1 MHIAQGESRDYML
14 EHLVLGIWSSREGTR
29 TSFARQTFAE
39 MLRMLWKDM
48 ALIAF
53 VLKTSAE
60 MLMEQSI
67 ITFSLESMI
76 KQIQLRGISRTP
88 SDRMSEDGGLSE
100 SLNMYLDTAESAPAF
115 VPEDVTEKLGL
126 PEDLQAE
133 RIFIHKTANYENY
146 IVVQDN
152 SVYAYIGGQKSLV
165 LTLNGS
171 ETINDT
177 TSVGNTLVISTNK
190 RLLYMLYKNS
200 SYTYLGEDV
209 PRPVIEFRTVSNV
222 YPETN
227 SFIYLLQ
234 QATGLYDP
242 VYGLDV
248 DAWNKAVAKQ
258 DLGEDTP
265 LVAINKKIWES
276 ISERLDG
283 IKKERRFAA
292 PFFVRYAV
300 RLYDLSYY
308 HISEPILIGAGYD
321 SFLDIEATRI
331 RTTSSGVTTY
341 ISWRLNNVFTSVA
354 HLIKWDIAG
363 WDDIIQSIDIFISTP
378 LYFPNY
384 EARLSKLVMT
394 ANGGNDFPVNTDYY
408 NITFQM
414 SDETEFKSIENEIL
428 SKSVFFKYASFSLAE
443 LEKLET
449 GYDLAEHNDILLQDV
464 LEEQDRLSESVF
476 AKRFTASSL
485 SSFNNRLIINVLSQ
499 SYSEGFN
506 VLPSTNVAL
515 RAPGK
520 SSKLARFFAFFLED
534 GTKIFA
540 RDSRGEKDFY
550 AYEVT
555 VPGDQ
560 GYEIHEAAMFGLL
573 FFPEVSCNKVAI
585 CDEEGYMRVV
595 KMKRHPSL
603 PYSYAFWGLSKTDL
617 DLQGE
622 DIYLDEFLKDEI
634 TSKQTNKLLVS
645 ETSNPFSFPLEGV
658 FEFQSSVLGIA
669 VASTALSQ
677 GQFGQFPLYVF
688 TEDGIWAMETAAD
701 GSFISQKPLSREVCI
716 NPDSICSIDN
726 AVVFVTSKAVMMI
739 QGSQVM
745 NISPY
750 MNGKHYRPNDS
761 ALNLIRNQE
770 GFDTL
775 IEPISDDDPFMLF
788 MNDAKVAY
796 DYTGQR
802 LVFIS
807 PSNNGFQYVYKID
820 TQTWHKVAFGG
831 LDLVAPLNSYPDCL
845 VQGKVDDYS
854 KFYWIIN
861 PVPSPSASLTSDVM
875 QDFSLETNIHLSED
889 EIRSYL
895 RGEIGIDVSVVNE
908 EDVSTLSASLAIKGC
923 EGQVRVRTYL
933 TKIYSLSTVLDAK
946 ADPENPQKVAKGILI
961 TRPFDLGM
969 PDVYK
974 SITSIKIRGDF
985 DKGNVK
991 YILQGSDDG
1000 RTFYTLSSLRGKSW
1014 KMFRIFIL
1022 ADLEPTERIS
1032 WIDIDFEP
1040 RYQNKLR

>member
-1 MHIAQGESRDYML
+1 
-14 EHLVLGIWSSREGTR
+14 
-29 TSFARQTFAE
+29 
-39 MLRMLWKDM
+39 
-48 ALIAF
+48 
-53 VLKTSAE
+53 
-60 MLMEQSI
+60 
-67 ITFSLESMI
+67 MI
-76 KQIQLRGISRTP
+76 KQVQLRGISRTP

-115 VPEDVTEKLGL
+115 VPKDVTEELGL
-126 PEDLQAE
+126 PADLEAE

-265 LVAINKKIWES
+265 LVVINKKIWES
-276 ISERLDG
+276 VSERLDG
-283 IKKERRFAA
+283 IKKERKFAA

-669 VASTALSQ
+669 VATSALSQ

-688 TEDGIWAMETAAD
+688 TEDGIWTMETAAD
-701 GSFISQKPLSREVCI
+701 GSFVSQKPLSREVCI

-750 MNGKHYRPNDS
+750 MNGKHYMPNDS

-770 GFDTL
+770 GFDAL
-775 IEPISDDDPFMLF
+775 IEPISDDDPFMSF
-788 MNDAKVAY
+788 MKDAKVAY

-807 PSNNGFQYVYKID
+807 PSNDGFQYVYKID
-820 TQTWHKVAFGG
+820 TQTWHKVAFDG
-831 LDLVAPLNSYPDCL
+831 LDLIAPINSYPECL
-845 VQGKVDDYS
+845 VQGEAQALLKKCIVDINSS
-854 KFYWIIN
+854 KEGREYLIDRVKEYF
-861 PVPSPSASLTSDVM
+861 PSLSESSIDSFLYGQEEIDVTSLNEDTL
-875 QDFSLETNIHLSED
+875 QDFQTEMSELAISTIVQEKETNVT
-889 EIRSYL
+889 R
-895 RGEIGIDVSVVNE
+895 
-908 EDVSTLSASLAIKGC
+908 
-923 EGQVRVRTYL
+923 
-933 TKIYSLSTVLDAK
+933 IYSLGTILDV
-946 ADPENPQKVAKGILI
+946 DPEAVDAPDVAKGILI
-961 TRPFDLGM
+961 TRPFDLGE

-974 SITSIKIRGDF
+974 TIKAIKIRGDY

-991 YILQGSDDG
+991 YLLQGSDDG
-1000 RTFYTLSSLRGKSW
+1000 KIFYTLSSMRGKSW
-1014 KMFRIFIL
+1014 KMFRLFIL

-1032 WIDIDFEP
+1032 WVDVEYETRFKN
-1040 RYQNKLR
+1040 RLR

>member
-1 MHIAQGESRDYML
+1 
-14 EHLVLGIWSSREGTR
+14 
-29 TSFARQTFAE
+29 
-39 MLRMLWKDM
+39 
-48 ALIAF
+48 
-53 VLKTSAE
+53 
-60 MLMEQSI
+60 
-67 ITFSLESMI
+67 MI

-88 SDRMSEDGGLSE
+88 SDRLSEDGGLSE

-115 VPEDVTEKLGL
+115 VPEDVTEKLRL
-126 PEDLQAE
+126 PADLEAE

-152 SVYAYIGGQKSLV
+152 SVYAYIWGQKSLV

-265 LVAINKKIWES
+265 LVGINKKIWES

-283 IKKERRFAA
+283 IKKERKFAA

-321 SFLDIEATRI
+321 SFLDIDATRI

-354 HLIKWDIAG
+354 HLIKWNIAG

-394 ANGGNDFPVNTDYY
+394 ANGGNDFPVNTDDY

-449 GYDLAEHNDILLQDV
+449 GYDLAEHNDILLQDI
-464 LEEQDRLSESVF
+464 LEVQDRLSESVF

-520 SSKLARFFAFFLED
+520 SSMLARFFAFFLED

-560 GYEIHEAAMFGLL
+560 GDEIHDAAMFGLL

-658 FEFQSSVLGIA
+658 FEFQSSVIGIA
-669 VASTALSQ
+669 VATSALSK

-701 GSFISQKPLSREVCI
+701 GSFVSQKPLSRDVCT
-716 NPDSICSIDN
+716 NPDSITSIDN
-726 AVVFVTSKAVMMI
+726 AVVFVTDKGVMMI

-750 MNGKHYRPNDS
+750 MNGRHYIPNES
-761 ALNLIRNQE
+761 ATNIISRQE
-770 GFDTL
+770 GFSEFENVIKDET
-775 IEPISDDDPFMLF
+775 PFVAF
-788 MNDAKVAY
+788 MKKAKIAY
-796 DYTGQR
+796 DYAGQR
-802 LVFIS
+802 LICIADGES
-807 PSNNGFQYVYKID
+807 FQYIYKID
-820 TQTWHKVAFGG
+820 TQTWHKVAFKDF
-831 LDLVAPLNSYPDCL
+831 DLIDPLNSYPDCL
-845 VQGKVDDYS
+845 VRGHGLGVQKKCVVEINSSKDGKEYLIGRVKEY
-854 KFYWIIN
+854 F
-861 PVPSPSASLTSDVM
+861 PSLSDTSIESFLYDQEEIDVTSLNEGIL
-875 QDFSLETNIHLSED
+875 QDFQTEMSE
-889 EIRSYL
+889 
-895 RGEIGIDVSVVNE
+895 
-908 EDVSTLSASLAIKGC
+908 LAISTIIQEK
-923 EGQVRVRTYL
+923 ETTV
-933 TKIYSLSTVLDAK
+933 TKIYSLGTILDL
-946 ADPENPQKVAKGILI
+946 DPEAEDAPKVAKGILI
-961 TRPFDLGM
+961 TRPFDLGE

-974 SITSIKIRGDF
+974 TIKAIKIRGDF
-985 DKGNVK
+985 DKSNVK
-991 YILQGSDDG
+991 YLLQGSDDG
-1000 RTFYTLSSLRGKSW
+1000 RTFYTLSSMRGKSW
-1014 KMFRIFIL
+1014 KMFRLFIL

-1032 WIDIDFEP
+1032 WVDVEYETRFKN
-1040 RYQNKLR
+1040 RLR